1 MATTTSTAPHALALA
16 IEEEPIAQQ
25 QHTDSC
31 GHSHGGGNHGHS
43 HGHAPP
49 SGSFH
54 LQPRSGASSNF
65 ALGPPPGAPHMP
77 PPPVRELT
85 PLEELF
91 VCAKRNNIERM
102 RELLSTAQARS
113 SEMVRA
119 RDPMGHTLAHWAA
132 QKGGAELLEYLHSKD
147 AAMDQPSEDSVKL
160 HPIHW
165 ACSAGNLV
173 ALKTFVKL
181 GVDVNCAD
189 AMKQRT
195 PLLIAAQNGFP
206 LLVMYLIRNG
216 ADVSLV
222 DIDRDS
228 AIHWAA
234 YKGATEIVSV
244 FQYLGL
250 RTDDPDRFGQ
260 TPLHLAAMRGELS
273 VVQYLVEELES
284 DMSAKDLQGRTPY
297 DLAVLKGYKR
307 VSTYLARQEFRNRWN
322 ILAWWE
328 ASRAPYYFVL
338 ANIVG
343 ATLLYVSVIMPAM
356 PDRKCICVP
365 HLVWNCVTWVFFF
378 FTKRTAPGDVSK
390 DERYGKEYADEIDAM
405 IGTGQGEDSTGDDG
419 NSNSL
424 DRPLCHSCH
433 VQRPLRSKHCRVC
446 KTCIHQ
452 FDHHCPFV
460 DNCVGRDNYVYFMA
474 FVGMLAVN
482 VALLE
487 YVLYLYWSL
496 HGFRFLLLVGL
507 VYFGVML
514 VPVAQLFG
522 FHVYLTAKN
531 LTTNEVMNSHRYQHM
546 RTAQGK
552 FQNPFDRGLVKNC
565 AERCLPSYILDKRE
579 NGNDGES
586 SRTLVKKRVTRSGE
600 AAYAHV
606 SETAV
611 AMAV

>member
-1 MATTTSTAPHALALA
+1 MATVPHALALA
-16 IEEEPIAQQ
+16 IQEEPSS
-25 QHTDSC
+25 QHHNNC
-31 GHSHGGGNHGHS
+31 GHSHGDGRGHGHSHGHS
-43 HGHAPP
+43 HGHAP
-49 SGSFH
+49 SAAGRGFQ
-54 LQPRSGASSNF
+54 LQLRNGASSN
-65 ALGPPPGAPHMP
+65 AIAPPLPGAQHMP
-77 PPPVRELT
+77 PPPPARELT
-85 PLEELF
+85 ALEELF
-91 VCAKRNNIERM
+91 MCAKRNNIERM

-132 QKGGAELLEYLHSKD
+132 QKGSAELLEYLHS
-147 AAMDQPSEDSVKL
+147 ANAPMDLPSEDSVKL

-173 ALKTFVKL
+173 ALKMFVKL

-273 VVQYLVEELES
+273 MVQYLVEELES

-328 ASRAPYYFVL
+328 TSRAPYYFVL

-343 ATLLYVSVIMPAM
+343 ATLLCVTVIMPAM
-356 PDRKCICVP
+356 PERKCICVP
-365 HLVWNCVTWVFFF
+365 HLIWNCVTWVFFF
-378 FTKRTAPGDVSK
+378 LTKRTSPGDVRK
-390 DERYGKEYADEIDAM
+390 DERFEKEYADEIDAM
-405 IGTGQGEDSTGDDG
+405 IGTGHSEDDNA
-419 NSNSL
+419 NSSSL

-433 VQRPLRSKHCRVC
+433 IQRPLRSKHCRVC

-452 FDHHCPFV
+452 FDHQYVAFHC
-460 DNCVGRDNYVYFMA
+460 
-474 FVGMLAVN
+474 
-482 VALLE
+482 LL
-487 YVLYLYWSL
+487 
-496 HGFRFLLLVGL
+496 
-507 VYFGVML
+507 
-514 VPVAQLFG
+514 
-522 FHVYLTAKN
+522 
-531 LTTNEVMNSHRYQHM
+531 
-546 RTAQGK
+546 
-552 FQNPFDRGLVKNC
+552 
-565 AERCLPSYILDKRE
+565 
-579 NGNDGES
+579 
-586 SRTLVKKRVTRSGE
+586 
-600 AAYAHV
+600 
-606 SETAV
+606 
-611 AMAV
+611 

>member
-1 MATTTSTAPHALALA
+1 MAQTYTLAVQEDLDA
-16 IEEEPIAQQ
+16 HT
-25 QHTDSC
+25 QHNQHQHHGAC
-31 GHSHGGGNHGHS
+31 GHSHGGGGHGHS
-43 HGHAPP
+43 HGHT
-49 SGSFH
+49 
-54 LQPRSGASSNF
+54 
-65 ALGPPPGAPHMP
+65 PPPLPRPSDTSANAHHHHQMQQPQ
-77 PPPVRELT
+77 PVPARKLT

-91 VCAKRNNIERM
+91 VCVKRNNLERL
-102 RELLSTAQARS
+102 RELIVQQDASN
-113 SEMVRA
+113 EMVRA

-132 QKGGAELLEYLHSKD
+132 QKGGVEMLEYLHSVD
-147 AAMDQPSEDSVKL
+147 APMDLPSEDSVKL

-181 GVDVNCAD
+181 GIDVNRAD

-206 LLVMYLIRNG
+206 LLVMYLIRHG

-222 DIDRDS
+222 DIDEDS

-250 RTDDPDRFGQ
+250 RTDGPDRFGQ

-273 VVQYLVEELES
+273 TVQYLVEELES
-284 DMSAKDLQGRTPY
+284 DLEAKDHQGRSPY

-307 VSTYLARQEFRNRWN
+307 VSTYLARQVFRNRWN

-338 ANIVG
+338 VNIVI
-343 ATLLYVSVIMPAM
+343 ATLMYVTVLMPAL
-356 PDRKCICVP
+356 PDMTCVTVP
-365 HLVWNCVTWVFFF
+365 HLIWNVTTWVFFF
-378 FTKRTAPGDVSK
+378 LTKRTSPGDVRK
-390 DERYGKEYADEIDAM
+390 EERFAKEYSDEIDAM
-405 IGTGQGEDSTGDDG
+405 IGG
-419 NSNSL
+419 NDENDNGSSQDASQCL
-424 DRPLCHSCH
+424 ERPLCHSCH
-433 VQRPLRSKHCRVC
+433 IQRPLRSKHCRVC

-474 FVGMLAVN
+474 FVGMLTVN
-482 VALLE
+482 IVLLE

-496 HGFRFLLLVGL
+496 RGFSFLVLAGV

-514 VPVAQLFG
+514 LPVAQLFG
-522 FHVYLTAKN
+522 FHLYLTAKN

-546 RTAQGK
+546 RTEQGR
-552 FQNPFDRGLVKNC
+552 FRNPFDKGVVKNFM
-565 AERCLPSYILDKRE
+565 ERCLPAYVLE
-579 NGNDGES
+579 NGGGDNESVVDGTS
-586 SRTLVKKRVTRSGE
+586 ASKKLKTRISGGTDQVAYTQVSD
-600 AAYAHV
+600 AAAL
-606 SETAV
+606 AV
-611 AMAV
+611 